1 MIYMGVPEKCG
12 KQDIEEEDVG
22 TSSFLLVQIEVAEEE
37 VSGERWA
44 IPPLKGAGG
53 CFLDGAECQVQNAG
67 IWSGAESRK
76 FLQILQILYMKV
88 CYFLFSALGHPKNYT
103 G

>member
-37 VSGERWA
+37 VSGER
-44 IPPLKGAGG
+44 
-53 CFLDGAECQVQNAG
+53 
-67 IWSGAESRK
+67 
-76 FLQILQILYMKV
+76 
-88 CYFLFSALGHPKNYT
+88 
-103 G
+103 